1 MKKLIFFVL
10 VVVLAITACK
20 KDDPEPE
27 LIMVS
32 SVTLSNTTLTINVG
46 YSENLVATILPDN
59 ADDKSITWSSSKES
73 VATVDKNGRVTAVAS
88 GVATIMAIAAN
99 GKNAI
104 CEIVVPL
111 YGGTTG
117 ALSWALM
124 DDGTLTIRGEGSMLN
139 FFNDVPWGDYWD
151 KIKTIIISEGV
162 TSIGERAFYSCTK
175 LTSIIIPEGVTS
187 IGESAFSGCQDLP
200 SITIPESVTSIGDYA
215 FYYCQKLSSIT
226 IPEGVTRIGDNAFA
240 ECIKLTSITIPE
252 GVTSIG
258 WEAFGYCENLTSIT
272 IPGSVTSIGR
282 FAFIWSGLIN
292 VTIPEG
298 VTNIG
303 DGVFGYCK
311 NLTSVTIMATTP
323 PIIGAYNFE
332 HNSDDTLYVPV
343 GCVDLYKA
351 DAAWNSAFTTITEQ
365 P

>member
-20 KDDPEPE
+20 KNDPEPE

-59 ADDKSITWSSSKES
+59 ADDRSITWSSSKES
-73 VATVDKNGRVTAVAS
+73 VATVDANGRVTAVAS
-88 GVATIMAIAAN
+88 GVTTIIAIAAN

-117 ALSWALM
+117 TLSWALM
-124 DDGTLTIRGEGSMLN
+124 DDGTLTIKGEGSMLN
-139 FFNDVPWGDYWD
+139 FFNDAPWRDYWD

-162 TSIGERAFYSCTK
+162 TSIGERAFYSCMK

-187 IGESAFSGCQDLP
+187 IGENAFNGCQDLP

-226 IPEGVTRIGDNAFA
+226 IPEGVTRIGDNTFA

-258 WEAFGYCENLTSIT
+258 WEAFGRCESLTSIT
-272 IPGSVTSIGR
+272 IPESVTSIGK

-292 VTIPEG
+292 ITISGGE
-298 VTNIG
+298 TIIEERA
-303 DGVFGYCK
+303 FGYCT
-311 NLTSVTIMATTP
+311 NLTSVTIMATIP
-323 PIIGAYNFE
+323 PMIYSGNFSQ
-332 HNSDDTLYVPV
+332 NDNDTLYVPE

-351 DAAWNSAFTTITEQ
+351 DAAWNSAFTTIQ
-365 P
+365 